1 MKRKLLA
8 CAIALAVTACSGPQV
23 GSGEKTAKA
32 DAEVQAQ
39 QVAVKSG
46 IDTSGMD
53 KNVKAADD
61 MFRYTNGH
69 WVDSHQIPDDKSRW
83 GTFNVLAENS
93 KKQIRAIIEEVS
105 KKADSASGQQI
116 GNLYNSYMNEA
127 LADELG
133 MKPLHAE
140 FAAIDKIQNKS
151 DVVKYFARAGI
162 MSDTSPAAFWVYAD
176 KKDPNTNVVY
186 LVQDGLGLPDRDY
199 YFDDT
204 EKAKK
209 TQAKYQEYLKT
220 LAELGGVKGDTA
232 KVYALEK
239 AMAEHHWTKVENRD
253 SEKTYNRL
261 SNEEINGWMGDIGA
275 DAWQDFLASAGVAGQ
290 KEYIVYQPSYLQAL
304 PKIVKET
311 DLDTWKLY
319 FKLHLMDS
327 YAAEMHKALFD
338 ARFAFRS
345 AHLYGVKEPSARW
358 KRAVS
363 ALNNNLGELLGQE
376 YVARHFPPE
385 AKARMKTLVQNL
397 INAYG
402 VSIDNLEWMGDE
414 TKVAAKDKLSKFRTK
429 IGYPD
434 TWRDYS
440 ALSLKAD
447 DLVGNLQRARQ
458 FEHDYMIDQLGKPV
472 DRERWGMSPQTVNA
486 YFNPILNEIVFPAA
500 ILQPPFFNLEADD
513 AVNYGAIGAVI
524 GHEIGHGFDDQGS
537 RYDGD
542 GYLRNWWTDDD
553 LAKFKERTKKLIDQ
567 YNKFEPLPGEH
578 VNGELTIGEN
588 IGDLGG
594 LSIAYKAY
602 KASLDGKS
610 SPQIDGFTGEQRVFL
625 GWAQAW
631 RSKAREEYLSKQ
643 LKTDPHSPA
652 LYRVN
657 GVMPNIDAFYEA
669 FDVKPGDGMYLP
681 PEERVSIW

>member
-1 MKRKLLA
+1 MKRKLLV
-8 CAIALAVTACSGPQV
+8 CAIALAATACSGPQ
-23 GSGEKTAKA
+23 SGTNNNVAKA
-32 DAEVQAQ
+32 DADAQMQQAAVQ
-39 QVAVKSG
+39 SG
-46 IDTSGMD
+46 IGISGMD
-53 KNVKAADD
+53 TTVDAADD
-61 MFRYTNGH
+61 MFRHTNGH
-69 WVDSHQIPDDKSRW
+69 WLDNHQIPDDKSRW
-83 GTFNVLAENS
+83 GTFNLLAETS
-93 KKQIRAIIEEVS
+93 KKQIRAIIEDVS
-105 KKADSASGQQI
+105 KQADSASGQQI
-116 GNLYNSYMNEA
+116 ASLYNSYMNEK
-127 LADELG
+127 LVNELG
-133 MKPLHAE
+133 MKPLEVE
-140 FAAIDKIQNKS
+140 FSAIDQLQNKA
-151 DVVKYFARAGI
+151 DVLKYFARAGV
-162 MSDTSPAAFWVYAD
+162 MTDRAPAAFWVYAD
-176 KKDPNTNVVY
+176 KKDPSTNVVY

-209 TQAKYQEYLKT
+209 TQTEYQKYLQALRDI
-220 LAELGGVKGDTA
+220 GGLKGDTA
-232 KVYALEK
+232 KVYDLEK
-239 AMAEHHWTKVENRD
+239 AIAEHHWTKVENRD

-261 SNEEINGWMGDIGA
+261 SNEEINGWMSDIGV
-275 DAWQDFLASAGVAGQ
+275 DAWQGFLKEAGVAGQ
-290 KEYIVYQPSYLQAL
+290 KEYIVYQPSYLQAM

-311 DLDTWKLY
+311 DMATWKLY

-327 YAAEMHKALFD
+327 YGSEMHKPLFD

-385 AKARMKTLVQNL
+385 AKARMKSLVDNL
-397 INAYG
+397 IAAYG
-402 VSIDNLEWMGDE
+402 VSIDNLDWMGAE
-414 TKVAAKDKLSKFRTK
+414 TKIAARDKLSKFRTK

-434 TWRDYS
+434 KWRDYS
-440 ALSLKAD
+440 VLSLKAD
-447 DLVGNLQRARQ
+447 DLVGNLQRANQ
-458 FEHDYMIDQLGKPV
+458 FEHDDMIDQLGKPV

-500 ILQPPFFNLEADD
+500 ILQPPFFNLAADD
-513 AVNYGAIGAVI
+513 AVNYGAIGGVI

-542 GYLRNWWTDDD
+542 GYLRNWWTDED
-553 LAKFKERTKKLIDQ
+553 LAKFKERTKKLVDQ

-602 KASLDGKS
+602 KATLNGKA
-610 SPQIDGFTGEQRVFL
+610 SPVIDGFTGEQRVFL
-625 GWAQAW
+625 GWSQAW
-631 RSKAREEYLSKQ
+631 RSKARDEYLSKQ

-669 FDVKPGDGMYLP
+669 FNVKPGDGMYLP
-681 PEERVSIW
+681 PEDRVSIW